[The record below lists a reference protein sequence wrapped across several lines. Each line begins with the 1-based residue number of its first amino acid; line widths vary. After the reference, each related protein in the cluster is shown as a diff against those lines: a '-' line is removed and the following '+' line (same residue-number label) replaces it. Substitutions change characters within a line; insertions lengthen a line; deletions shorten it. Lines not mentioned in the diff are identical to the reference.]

1 MALPSTDCSED
12 RHQLALLTCQWN
24 FRALLRRI
32 ARGLDRHVRF
42 GSITSIPRCP
52 RYVRSCSKS
61 GGKADP
67 NRLLR
72 SFPDSLVGEA
82 TGVVSVALPTLGLYP
97 RQASVPGERQLAQE
111 QRRLAAIMAADV
123 VGYSR
128 LMGRDESGTLAR
140 LREHRKQQ
148 LEPILAHHRGR
159 LVKMTGDGALVEFS
173 SAVEAVA
180 AAIIFQQAM
189 ADANKDAC
197 AESAITFRLGV
208 HLGDLIVE
216 DDDLYGDGVNVAA
229 RLEGVAP
236 PGGIV
241 ISGAVHEAVAGRL
254 KASFEDLGR
263 LALKNIERQVQAFS
277 VRWEQVDWQQRSWR
291 SPQLPARTASDA
303 ATGTS
308 ALKRGSEKL
317 HSILVLP
324 FSSVGGGREQLDLA
338 EAITDDLT
346 HDLSRIPGTL
356 VIAQGTAAT
365 LRGQSIDSRAA
376 AKEFGVRY
384 VVDGSVR
391 IGIDRIR
398 INVELVDAETSG
410 QVWSDRIDAHRTDL
424 AELQD
429 TVSGRIAWA
438 LELELP
444 GVEGRRSQIGSSQ
457 SPDAFELSMLGWSLM
472 NRAPSR
478 ENLLVAQDHF
488 QRARDLD
495 PQSLSGRIGLSFV
508 FVRKVVSFWSDAPQN
523 DLARAKEL
531 IEPALIEAPRH
542 DRGHFVK
549 GLVLREEAQLE
560 QSSAFFERAIRF
572 NPNYAQAIAFLG
584 FNQTLVG
591 YPEQTFHFVE
601 RAVRLSP
608 RDPQLGV
615 WLGFVC
621 QAHLQLQ
628 QYDRAVEA
636 SSRAV
641 AANPEYGIAHLR
653 LAIAYAL
660 SERREEAKIALAN
673 AMRLIPD
680 MSISKLRSRMM
691 SKHSAMDKAYA
702 ALQAIGLPD

>member
-1 MALPSTDCSED
+1 
-12 RHQLALLTCQWN
+12 
-24 FRALLRRI
+24 
-32 ARGLDRHVRF
+32 
-42 GSITSIPRCP
+42 
-52 RYVRSCSKS
+52 
-61 GGKADP
+61 
-67 NRLLR
+67 
-72 SFPDSLVGEA
+72 
-82 TGVVSVALPTLGLYP
+82 
-97 RQASVPGERQLAQE
+97 
-111 QRRLAAIMAADV
+111 
-123 VGYSR
+123 
-128 LMGRDESGTLAR
+128 
-140 LREHRKQQ
+140 
-148 LEPILAHHRGR
+148 
-159 LVKMTGDGALVEFS
+159 
-173 SAVEAVA
+173 
-180 AAIIFQQAM
+180 
-189 ADANKDAC
+189 
-197 AESAITFRLGV
+197 
-208 HLGDLIVE
+208 
-216 DDDLYGDGVNVAA
+216 
-229 RLEGVAP
+229 
-236 PGGIV
+236 
-241 ISGAVHEAVAGRL
+241 
-254 KASFEDLGR
+254 
-263 LALKNIERQVQAFS
+263 
-277 VRWEQVDWQQRSWR
+277 
-291 SPQLPARTASDA
+291 
-303 ATGTS
+303 
-308 ALKRGSEKL
+308 
-317 HSILVLP
+317 
-324 FSSVGGGREQLDLA
+324 
-338 EAITDDLT
+338 
-346 HDLSRIPGTL
+346 
-356 VIAQGTAAT
+356 
-365 LRGQSIDSRAA
+365 
-376 AKEFGVRY
+376 
-384 VVDGSVR
+384 
-391 IGIDRIR
+391 
-398 INVELVDAETSG
+398 
-410 QVWSDRIDAHRTDL
+410 
-424 AELQD
+424 
-429 TVSGRIAWA
+429 
-438 LELELP
+438 
-444 GVEGRRSQIGSSQ
+444 
-457 SPDAFELSMLGWSLM
+457 MLGWSLM